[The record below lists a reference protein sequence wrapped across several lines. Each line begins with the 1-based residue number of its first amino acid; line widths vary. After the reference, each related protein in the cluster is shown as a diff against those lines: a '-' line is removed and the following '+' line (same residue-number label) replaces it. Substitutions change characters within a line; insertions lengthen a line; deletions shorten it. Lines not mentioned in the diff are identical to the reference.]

1 MTLNHSATTPESSRF
16 FNRWTVAAIVLL
28 AVIIAGS
35 AVIWARHGRGRGLEI
50 SIAPEKSYFGQ
61 IYVGGDVNDPGI
73 YPLRAGDTINDVLEA
88 AGGPTA
94 SADPAWLALTVA
106 GKGETVSPQK
116 VDINRAEAWLLA
128 ALPGIGPTRAQ
139 DIIDYRRQHGPFRDI
154 NELLEVPGIGDIT
167 FENIKSLI
175 TVGE

>member
-1 MTLNHSATTPESSRF
+1 MTLNHSATTPKSSRF
-16 FNRWTVAAIVLL
+16 FNRWTVAAVVLL

-35 AVIWARHGRGRGLEI
+35 AVIWAMHGRGRGLEI
-50 SIAPEKSYFGQ
+50 SIAPEESYFGQ
-61 IYVGGDVNDPGI
+61 IYVGGEVNDPGI

-88 AGGPTA
+88 AGGFTA
-94 SADPAWLALTVA
+94 SADPARLALTVA

-116 VDINRAEAWLLA
+116 VDINRAEAWLMV
-128 ALPGIGPTRAQ
+128 ALPGIGPARAQ
-139 DIIDYRRQHGPFRDI
+139 GIIDYRQQHGLFRDI

-167 FENIKSLI
+167 FENIKNLI